1 MIRHSHGDDF
11 LLITQHH
18 HALLSGQLAMRF
30 GAEQFARPE
39 PFDSVMKGISQHDCG
54 WPLHDDEEPTLNAD
68 HLPLHVFEAPI
79 MLATRVWLASALLA
93 DKLLDPYSALLV
105 SLHVLHLSLI
115 AQEHAA
121 RHTPHELFEVNKFQH
136 RQIELQEKL
145 RNKLGLRIDLP
156 LHHGVAAPGAS
167 AEEDRLLFNLR
178 LLQAMDRLS
187 LAVCCSEELFR
198 AIDLLPAPGG
208 VPMALRVSRPAPFAV
223 RLDPWPFH
231 APRIELEVPCR
242 RVPAKRYD
250 DEAQFRQVYF
260 KAPCNTVMVSVCAA

>member
-1 MIRHSHGDDF
+1 MIRHPHGDQF

-30 GAEQFARPE
+30 GGGQFARPE
-39 PFDSVMKGISQHDCG
+39 PFESVMKGISQHDCG

-68 HLPLHVFEAPI
+68 HLPTHVFEAPI
-79 MLATRVWLASALLA
+79 MLATRVWQASAA
-93 DKLLDPYSALLV
+93 QAEKLLDPYAALLV
-105 SLHVLHLSLI
+105 SLHVLHLSLF

-121 RHTPHELFEVNKFQH
+121 RHTAHELFEVNKFQH

-145 RNKLGLRIDLP
+145 RQKLGLAIDLP
-156 LHHGVAAPGAS
+156 LHHGLAPPGTSVA
-167 AEEDRLLFNLR
+167 EDRLLFNFR

-198 AIDLLPAPGG
+198 SIDLLPAPGG
-208 VPMALRVSRPAPFAV
+208 VPLALRVMRPAEFQV
-223 RLDPWPFH
+223 SLEPWPFH
-231 APRIELEVPCR
+231 GTRIDLEIPCR

-250 DEAQFRQVYF
+250 DESQFRQAF
-260 KAPCNTVMVSVCAA
+260 SKAPSETVVVSVVT